1 MTPKLRALAALQKDH
16 HPDGGSRLSV
26 TRLQEPS
33 NLCGI
38 RYAHAALTSNQAKQ
52 QNHSLDFLDHK
63 TKQL

>member
-16 HPDGGSRLSV
+16 HPDGGSQLSV

-52 QNHSLDFLDHK
+52 
-63 TKQL
+63 